1 MEFRIDFKSYGN
13 DGTALFVTRWLDSG
27 EGIDAFGDVKWQSR
41 QSHSFWEEHPQH
53 SRSEELYPP
62 RSICGTFEGRK
73 CEDFVFDGAL
83 SRENEHALR
92 RVMKRQWPG
101 EKVKLKELKRYF
113 DVRDG
118 RLVLKEISFN
128 ESVKKIRYD
137 GDDTDLMR

>member
-1 MEFRIDFKSYGN
+1 
-13 DGTALFVTRWLDSG
+13 
-27 EGIDAFGDVKWQSR
+27 
-41 QSHSFWEEHPQH
+41 
-53 SRSEELYPP
+53 
-62 RSICGTFEGRK
+62 
-73 CEDFVFDGAL
+73 VFDGAL

-92 RVMKRQWPG
+92 RVTKRQWPG